1 MVGGPFT
8 IPARTPFLLT
18 AAGNDVDGDS
28 LTYTWEQ
35 YDAGV
40 LQLLDNVNKASG
52 PLFRSFDPVASPS
65 RTFPRMSSILANTT
79 NANTGTC
86 PPLPGRH
93 RLLVGVPAD
102 GRPTGQVPGLRA

>member
-8 IPARTPFLLT
+8 IPARTPFSLT
-18 AAGNDVDGDS
+18 AAGSDADGDA

-35 YDAGV
+35 YDGGV

-52 PLFRSFDPVASPS
+52 PLFRSFDPTSSPS

-86 PPLPGRH
+86 PALPGAH
-93 RLLVGVPAD
+93 QLLVGVPAD
-102 GRPTGQVPGLRA
+102 GRPTGEVPRLGA